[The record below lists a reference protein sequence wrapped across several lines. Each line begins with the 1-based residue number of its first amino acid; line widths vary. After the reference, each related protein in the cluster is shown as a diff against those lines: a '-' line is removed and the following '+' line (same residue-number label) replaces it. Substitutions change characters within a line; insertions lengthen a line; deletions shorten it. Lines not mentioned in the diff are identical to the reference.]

1 MKKYTRRILAAAVAM
16 TAVTSLAVASG
27 SASAA
32 DQSSQP
38 LGSPLIPAETVE
50 TPTTQVAIADTSS
63 SEQCGSTTPG
73 SPEWLA
79 GATTTCVKIAPQ
91 ASTSEST
98 SATTLA
104 DTEAA
109 TTGGV
114 CSIAQS
120 GYWTWQRFGSCM
132 KDMLVDYTLYSDRG
146 AVLGTGRLNVTT
158 SMTLNFNSST
168 WNELVTVTL
177 TSTTGQVTSLNVAF
191 DAGCTSPC
199 TMSKPA
205 PWTGAKILT
214 RGQSASGT
222 VTYTDSP
229 ATGDWDTFTTKY
241 HMYVTQSGTVPTQPN
256 VNWSN
261 PRSIRCDKAAYGTT
275 SGCVYPHVRANLI
288 LPLSQYGA
296 AAATY
301 LWAQQNLPDGW
312 GDKTPLRRFAS
323 ELGSRL
329 HREQTCGSRSSD
341 PFQPFPDTVVYK
353 DSCDE
358 FPFARTYEGGTNGAL
373 CADILPKKVGDQW
386 FVSPANP
393 AKPWT
398 FSEPCA
404 RGHVPQPE
412 NSAAGGKLGSFPNT
426 DRVLD
431 AEKYNVTIT
440 A

>member
-1 MKKYTRRILAAAVAM
+1 MKRYTRRILAAAVSM
-16 TAVTSLAVASG
+16 TAVASLAVASG

-32 DQSSQP
+32 DQSSQS

-50 TPTTQVAIADTSS
+50 APTTQVAIADTSS
-63 SEQCGSTTPG
+63 GEQCDSTTPG

-79 GATTTCVKIAPQ
+79 GATTTCVKITPQ

-98 SATTLA
+98 SAATLA

-109 TTGGV
+109 ATGGV

-120 GYWTWQRFGSCM
+120 GYWTYQRFGSCM

-146 AVLGTGRLNVTT
+146 AILGTGRLNVTT
-158 SMTLNFNSST
+158 SMTLNVNSST

-177 TSTTGQVTSLNVAF
+177 ASTTGQVTSLNVAF
-191 DAGCTSPC
+191 DASCTSPC
-199 TMSKPA
+199 TMSKA
-205 PWTGAKILT
+205 TPWTGAKILT

-222 VTYTDSP
+222 VTYTDTLAS
-229 ATGDWDTFTTKY
+229 GDVDALTTKY
-241 HMYVTQSGTVPTQPN
+241 HMYVTQSGTIPTQPN

-261 PRSIRCDKAAYGTT
+261 PRSIRCDKAVGSY

-301 LWAQQNLPDGW
+301 LWAQQNLPEGW
-312 GDKTPLRRFAS
+312 GEKTPLRRLAS
-323 ELGSRL
+323 TYGASLNRD
-329 HREQTCGSRSSD
+329 QTCGSKSSD
-341 PFQPFPDTVVYK
+341 PFEPFPDAVVQD

-373 CADILPKKVGDQW
+373 CADILPNKVDDQW
-386 FVSPANP
+386 FVSPADP
-393 AKPWT
+393 TKPWT
-398 FSEPCA
+398 FTEPCV
-404 RGHVPQPE
+404 RGHVPLTD
-412 NSAAGGKLGSFPNT
+412 NKAAGGKLGSFPQT